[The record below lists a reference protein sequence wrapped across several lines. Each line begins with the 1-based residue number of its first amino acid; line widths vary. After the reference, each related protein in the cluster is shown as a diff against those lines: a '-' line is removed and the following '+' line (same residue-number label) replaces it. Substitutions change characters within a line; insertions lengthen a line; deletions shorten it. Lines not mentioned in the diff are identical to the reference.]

1 ADVVAARRSAAGGI
15 EDLLDQT
22 SHRDVVALG
31 AALRSVDKRLRIQML
46 PGEGVAGV
54 EGELTQEG
62 ALCAS
67 VALPKR
73 MNRVDLGVVVGDQLG
88 EPLARQLAQM
98 PLVGEL
104 AQHVGRV
111 ALDALWEREH
121 AAWLGERNAS
131 QLAGPRVDVL
141 EDEAV
146 ELPQVPEVVG
156 AL

>member
-1 ADVVAARRSAAGGI
+1 MTLS
-15 EDLLDQT
+15 Q
-22 SHRDVVALG
+22 
-31 AALRSVDKRLRIQML
+31 
-46 PGEGVAGV
+46 
-54 EGELTQEG
+54 LTTDG
-62 ALCAS
+62 
-67 VALPKR
+67 R
-73 MNRVDLGVVVGDQLG
+73 
-88 EPLARQLAQM
+88 EPLARQFAQM

-146 ELPQVPEVVG
+146 ELPQVLEVVG